1 MLLCCTVCV
10 VSHRPLFLP
19 VASMQG
25 CGDLHLHISHN
36 AALLHGLTF
45 SVHAFPTSQVKIRS
59 LCSHGFLFC
68 CLATSQICAVLLH
81 QVSTRRRLQSR
92 CTLCVLACH
101 WQHAGF
107 SGSACAV
114 ICSKFLTCSMFL
126 CSYYI
131 NPLSWTLYGII
142 VTQLGD
148 ETNLVSA
155 GNQPEPAVCMHLLP
169 SCPLLL
175 HASSISH
182 RACQLALLSLCHV

>member
-1 MLLCCTVCV
+1 MSTYSCHGLLFRCFVTSRMCT
-10 VSHRPLFLP
+10 
-19 VASMQG
+19 
-25 CGDLHLHISHN
+25 
-36 AALLHGLTF
+36 ALLHQLSSRQCLNR
-45 SVHAFPTSQVKIRS
+45 SV
-59 LCSHGFLFC
+59 LCMC
-68 CLATSQICAVLLH
+68 WQ
-81 QVSTRRRLQSR
+81 
-92 CTLCVLACH
+92 CH
-101 WQHAGF
+101 WQDALAGWLVGWLAGWLAGC

-114 ICSKFLTCSMFL
+114 ICSKFLTCFMFM

-182 RACQLALLSLCHV
+182 RALPAGSTFPVSCVR